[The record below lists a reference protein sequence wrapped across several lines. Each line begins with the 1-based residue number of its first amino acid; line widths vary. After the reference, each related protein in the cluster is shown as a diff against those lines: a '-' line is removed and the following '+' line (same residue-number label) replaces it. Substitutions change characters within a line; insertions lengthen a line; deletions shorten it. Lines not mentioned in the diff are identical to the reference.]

1 MSLTELTAWIEAHDI
16 VLWWVMAGSAALSIG
31 TFLSLPWVVS
41 RIPDDYFATK
51 ERLPIS
57 ETSQHPVLRW
67 MFRIG
72 RNLLGVILLLLGII
86 MSPGPGPGLIVILA
100 GMLLTEFPGK
110 RRLEMWLI
118 RRPGLLRGINWLR
131 ERRGRPPLI
140 VWSPERKRLGGPAGS
155 REKAP
160 LRP

>member
-110 RRLEMWLI
+110 RRLELAIVRREAI
-118 RRPGLLRGINWLR
+118 RRNIDKLRAR
-131 ERRGRPPLI
+131 FH
-140 VWSPERKRLGGPAGS
+140 
-155 REKAP
+155 KAP
-160 LRP
+160 LILETPSDAPHQGDIVDS